1 MYMDFDL
8 DLNKDFVFTTDN
20 GCLKGGGFKINSHLL
35 NNTFNNSITQKG
47 GSNNHI
53 NISNDLVIP
62 SGLFFTQ
69 EQNQKNHNIRY
80 EHQKE
85 FIDDSLFDKLLTM
98 VEPNKMKLHGRKTK
112 RKREKKNKITR
123 KNKT

>member
-1 MYMDFDL
+1 MDFDL

-35 NNTFNNSITQKG
+35 NKTFNNNITQKG
-47 GSNNHI
+47 GSNTHI

-69 EQNQKNHNIRY
+69 EQNQKKNYNIRY

-85 FIDDSLFDKLLTM
+85 FIDDSLFDKLLNM
-98 VEPNKMKLHGRKTK
+98 VEPEKMKLHGRKTK
-112 RKREKKNKITR
+112 RKRENKNKITR
-123 KNKT
+123 KHKK

>member
-1 MYMDFDL
+1 MYMDFDF

-35 NNTFNNSITQKG
+35 NKSFNNNVTQKG

-85 FIDDSLFDKLLTM
+85 LIDDSLFDKLLTM
-98 VEPNKMKLHGRKTK
+98 VEPDKMKLHGRKTK

-123 KNKT
+123 KNKK